1 MPQPQLEK
9 IVYPA
14 VRDLMLAQP
23 TAGDSI
29 SHNGWSVDS
38 DSRAWMAQGRGF
50 TLHPSDR
57 SYQPTR
63 KSASAT
69 DFYNTDQA
77 AKMSVAHRVH
87 RSPYRYVAMRS
98 QSAGR
103 DAAHG
108 GAGPSTGERVGPGS
122 YSPSTLRMPRFSPNN
137 AVFASGV
144 PRAGLGVL
152 QQKQPIEPGYA
163 SLSHDRRLWHTHH
176 RRLPLSCQPS
186 AGLTT

>member
-63 KSASAT
+63 KSA
-69 DFYNTDQA
+69 N
-77 AKMSVAHRVH
+77 RV
-87 RSPYRYVAMRS
+87 R
-98 QSAGR
+98 
-103 DAAHG
+103 
-108 GAGPSTGERVGPGS
+108 
-122 YSPSTLRMPRFSPNN
+122 
-137 AVFASGV
+137 
-144 PRAGLGVL
+144 
-152 QQKQPIEPGYA
+152 A
-163 SLSHDRRLWHTHH
+163 SLVGVWLR
-176 RRLPLSCQPS
+176 S
-186 AGLTT
+186 AIKIATKAAIIPTVCKTS